1 MAGSSRRGRRTS
13 SRPRWAGRR
22 SRRSRRT
29 PKTRLS
35 WPRSSPASGTLA
47 ARRRA
52 SPSGSG
58 PVRPTSPTWCARW
71 TARKSRSR
79 TCSSTSP
86 HWTMSS
92 SRRPAARSKAPTRKG
107 LSRRGASSRPSRREG
122 AQMSV
127 LADQAFLL
135 ARRSVVR
142 TVRQPANVVA
152 PLLFPMML
160 LAVNSGGLKAE
171 TRLPGFPTNSFVAF
185 ALAVPFIQ
193 GALFATM
200 NAGTDLARDIQTGFL
215 NRLSLTPMRGVA
227 LLAGQLGGVVTLGV
241 VQAVVY
247 LSVGLA
253 VGVRFESGVLGV
265 LVLFAF
271 AILVSLGFGA
281 LGALAAL
288 RTGSG
293 EAVQSLFP
301 AFFVF
306 LFLSSMNI
314 PRNLIATT
322 WFRDVATANPVSYLL
337 ECVRSLIITG
347 WDGEALA
354 LGFGIARDFE
364 SGFARRLLLAA
375 PNRSGIVLG
384 YAIAALGRWIVT
396 AVVLTGIALAV
407 GMHIGGSGVDVVGL
421 YTLAVILNAAA
432 VLWAAGV
439 AMRLRTMQA
448 GPIMQMPVFLVLFFA
463 PVYVPLSL
471 LQGWF
476 HGLAVINP
484 LTRVLESGR
493 GFLAGTPTEG
503 GAAFAIAIGLGIV
516 FFVWALRGLRS
527 AERAAG

>member
-1 MAGSSRRGRRTS
+1 
-13 SRPRWAGRR
+13 
-22 SRRSRRT
+22 
-29 PKTRLS
+29 
-35 WPRSSPASGTLA
+35 
-47 ARRRA
+47 
-52 SPSGSG
+52 
-58 PVRPTSPTWCARW
+58 
-71 TARKSRSR
+71 
-79 TCSSTSP
+79 
-86 HWTMSS
+86 
-92 SRRPAARSKAPTRKG
+92 
-107 LSRRGASSRPSRREG
+107 
-122 AQMSV
+122 MSV
-127 LADQAFLL
+127 LADQVFLL

-142 TVRQPANVVA
+142 TIRQPANVIA

-354 LGFGIARDFE
+354 LGFGIA
-364 SGFARRLLLAA
+364 AT
-375 PNRSGIVLG
+375 
-384 YAIAALGRWIVT
+384 IAACSL
-396 AVVLTGIALAV
+396 ALA
-407 GMHIGGSGVDVVGL
+407 S
-421 YTLAVILNAAA
+421 
-432 VLWAAGV
+432 
-439 AMRLRTMQA
+439 
-448 GPIMQMPVFLVLFFA
+448 
-463 PVYVPLSL
+463 
-471 LQGWF
+471 
-476 HGLAVINP
+476 
-484 LTRVLESGR
+484 
-493 GFLAGTPTEG
+493 
-503 GAAFAIAIGLGIV
+503 
-516 FFVWALRGLRS
+516 WALRVRM
-527 AERAAG
+527 ART